1 MILTELKTR
10 LNRSQKLYHSL
21 VEELDKLDL
30 SKKLAS
36 LPSNTIGQQL
46 WCVIG
51 ARTSYL
57 KAAKAGKWSG
67 FECPLDW
74 EKTTSK
80 SDVKSNL
87 DKTYLDIEN
96 YLNEVGTLNEN
107 EGTTLLD
114 LLEHEVQHHGQL
126 VRYIYGLKLEMPS
139 TWKERY
145 NLD

>member
-1 MILTELKTR
+1 MILKELKNR
-10 LNRSQKLYHSL
+10 LGRSQILYNSL
-21 VEELDKLDL
+21 LEELDELSL
-30 SKKLAS
+30 SKKLAN
-36 LPSNTIGQQL
+36 LPSNTIGQQF

-57 KAAKAGKWSG
+57 KATKAGKWSG

-74 EKTTSK
+74 DKTTSK
-80 SDVKSNL
+80 SDVISNL
-87 DKTYLDIEN
+87 EQTYSDIES
-96 YLNEVGTLNEN
+96 YLNETSTLNEN
-107 EGTTLLD
+107 EATTLLD

-126 VRYIYGLKLEMPS
+126 VRYIYGLKLKMPA

>member
-1 MILTELKTR
+1 MILKELKNR
-10 LNRSQKLYHSL
+10 LGRSQKLYHSL
-21 VEELDKLDL
+21 VKELDESNL
-30 SKKLAS
+30 SKKLS
-36 LPSNTIGQQL
+36 NLPSNTIGQQL

-74 EKTTSK
+74 EKTAFK
-80 SDVKSNL
+80 VDVMDSL
-87 DKTYLDIEN
+87 EKTYSDIES
-96 YLNEVGTLNEN
+96 YLNEVNTLGEN
-107 EGTTLLD
+107 ESTTLLD